1 VKPAFSDGQLQ
12 KVLDRI
18 RSLREQIDHHNIRYY
33 VYDDPVI
40 SDAEYDRLMRELQAL
55 EAAYPQF
62 VTSDSPTQRV
72 GAQPAS
78 EFVQIPHRLPLLS
91 LANAMNEEG
100 IRQFNDQ
107 VKRSLSTDG
116 DVEYMAEPKLDG
128 LAVELVYE
136 NGQFVHGSTRG
147 DGTIGEDITRNLR
160 TIKSIPLSIHLNHP
174 PAVFEVRGEVFMLRN
189 DFRTLNETRLD
200 AGEAPFANPRN
211 ASAGSLRQ
219 LDPRI
224 TSDRPLRIYCYA
236 PGLMDGVDIPSQS
249 TFLQLLPTWGFPV
262 NPLVKTGEGIEF
274 LLDYYRKM
282 ENSRNDLPYDIDGV
296 VFKVNLFDLQQKLGV
311 RSRSPRWAIAGKFK
325 AQQVTTTILDIIAS
339 VGRTGA
345 ITPVARLNPV
355 TVGGVVVSN
364 ATLHNQDEID
374 RKDVRIGDTV
384 LIQRAGDVIPEVV
397 QVILEKRPASAAPYR
412 LPETCPVCG
421 HTVSRPEGEAVS
433 RCGNISCPAQIRK
446 RITHFV
452 SKGCMDI
459 DGFGEKLVE
468 QLADEGVIKTISDI
482 FTLTGSRL
490 VMLDRMGK
498 RSADNIIAAIEKSRQ
513 TTMARFI
520 FALGIRNVGEHAGKV
535 LDKHFKGDFKRFQQA
550 DVKELTGIF
559 EIGEVMA
566 QSIVDF
572 FKDEENMNII
582 RRCFESG
589 VTFRSSASPEDEK
602 FSGKIFVFTGSLE
615 KFTRKEAKSWVE
627 IRGGRASGSVSKNTD
642 FVVAGPGAGSKLT
655 KAESLGVTVL
665 SESDFLHMMNE

>member
-236 PGLMDGVDIPSQS
+236 PGLMDGVDVPSQS

-262 NPLVKTGEGIEF
+262 NPLVKTGEGIKF

-421 HTVSRPEGEAVS
+421 HTVSRPEGEAVA